1 MERVL
6 EIMWVILF
14 TLFWITWVAL
24 ITIWFIGLLSTIH
37 NNEDEIERWWTAV
50 RNYVSEKYNNFVEE
64 YWD

>member
-6 EIMWVILF
+6 EFIWVILI
-14 TLFWITWVAL
+14 TVFWITWVAL
-24 ITIWFIGLLSTIH
+24 ITASFIGLLLSIH

>member
-6 EIMWVILF
+6 EIIWVILF

-24 ITIWFIGLLSTIH
+24 MTIWFVGLLSTIH

-64 YWD
+64 YWN